1 MLTVLPLWPLW
12 LLIRKQIHEIEGIS
26 VMKNILKPVYLFIL
40 LAICLFCINCTDQQK
55 TNAPSP
61 VGYDL
66 NNPVKYNMPDELT
79 EISGIVFDEDNPQL
93 IYAEQDED
101 GRLFYFK
108 PGDKNVKSVK
118 FAGHGDYEDVA
129 ISNRH
134 VIMLRS
140 DGTLYTFR
148 LGPAE
153 SGEVNSKKQDK
164 LLPAGEYEGLYGD
177 NDGSIYALCKHCSIE
192 KTSKTTTVFTLKLSA
207 DGTLTNA
214 GQNTI
219 DVKKIEQLTGVKKI
233 SFHPSALAKNPQTGE
248 WYILSSVNKL
258 LVLADAD
265 WNVKSVY
272 PLNPSIFRQPEGMAF
287 DRDNNLYISNEGD
300 KLSPG
305 NVLKFTFKK

>member
-1 MLTVLPLWPLW
+1 
-12 LLIRKQIHEIEGIS
+12 
-26 VMKNILKPVYLFIL
+26 MKNTFKPIYLSIL
-40 LAICLFCINCTDQQK
+40 LLACLFFINCTGQQK
-55 TNAPSP
+55 RSSASP
-61 VGYDL
+61 AGYDL
-66 NNPVKYNMPDELT
+66 SKQIKYNMPDELT
-79 EISGIVFDEDNPQL
+79 EISGIVFDEDNPNL
-93 IYAEQDED
+93 LYAEQDED

-129 ISNRH
+129 VSNRH

-153 SGEVNSKKQDK
+153 SGEVNSKKQDN
-164 LLPAGEYEGLYGD
+164 LLPAGEYEGLFGD
-177 NDGSIYALCKHCSIE
+177 TDSSVYVLCKHCSIE
-192 KTSKTTTVFTLKLSA
+192 KTSKTTTVFRLKLSA

-219 DVKKIEQLTGVKKI
+219 DVKKIEQLAGTKKI
-233 SFHPSALAKNPQTGE
+233 SFHPSALSKNPQTGE

-258 LVLADAD
+258 LVIADPN
-265 WNVKSVY
+265 WNVKAVY
-272 PLNPSIFRQPEGMAF
+272 PLNPAIFGQPEGMAF

-300 KLSPG
+300 KLRPG
-305 NVLKFTFKK
+305 NVLKFLFKR

>member
-1 MLTVLPLWPLW
+1 
-12 LLIRKQIHEIEGIS
+12 
-26 VMKNILKPVYLFIL
+26 MKNILKPVYLFIL
-40 LAICLFCINCTDQQK
+40 LAICLFCINCTGQQQK
-55 TNAPSP
+55 SSPSP
-61 VGYDL
+61 AGYDL
-66 NNPVKYNMPDELT
+66 NKPVKYNMPDVLT
-79 EISGIVFDEDNPQL
+79 EISGIAFNQGDPSL
-93 IYAEQDED
+93 LYAEQDEE
-101 GRLFYFK
+101 GVLFAFK
-108 PGDKNVKSVK
+108 PGSQNTKQTRFGGS
-118 FAGHGDYEDVA
+118 GDYEDVA
-129 ISNRH
+129 IANGM

-140 DGTLYTFR
+140 DGTLFTFP
-148 LGPAE
+148 LAAVKNTSVTG
-153 SGEVNSKKQDK
+153 KKQKD
-164 LLPAGEYEGLYGD
+164 LLPQGEYEGLYGD
-177 NDGSIYALCKHCSIE
+177 TNGSVYALCKHCSIE

-219 DVKKIEQLTGVKKI
+219 DVKKIEQLAGVKKI

-248 WYILSSVNKL
+248 WYVLSSVNKV
-258 LVLADAD
+258 LVVTDTN